1 MLVRGAAPAA
11 GAAALAA
18 ALGALLLGVS
28 PPGPLADPLRA
39 AIAQIEDADLPAGS
53 VLAAARELTARV
65 PGVAAERTLGL
76 DPPARRRLLAG
87 FGRAAIAAGADGP
100 QSSFPTASELAGW
113 LAAWTRDR
121 AAGVARRGSWT
132 GAEVADLA
140 AQQLVDPERFAA
152 EPAFRAW
159 VLALLARELPP
170 GTPPA
175 LRDELLLAI
184 DAQPG
189 IDFAAAAAIEDAWGA
204 APRRSAERRAVFGRE
219 PLRFDDDAD
228 GPIAATV
235 LSLPS
240 SFFDAAQAAALLSA
254 LRGAAPRREL
264 VVLADLPMRRRLA
277 ACCGGP
283 RLHLLETYGRPFTP
297 WTRDPIS
304 LAHAAGGGVVVLV
317 RPNVQPGREEDS
329 HLGEELV
336 RRLPPDLDRAWGGVR
351 WEVAPVPFHNGQV
364 LLQAG
369 AAWIDLHTLELRSL
383 ALLGLARVPVASF
396 ATAAGIERY
405 FDAARQAA
413 AELAGLYGRPVRF
426 VHPLPGP
433 AAAGGAPAPRPL
445 AGISGAQALGGTSGK
460 RALAGP
466 PGPQALAGASGPQA
480 HAGSSGP
487 QAHAGTSGPPAT
499 TADRDLVERIGG
511 GAGYDLDSVLTLLP
525 PARRGGRPTALVA
538 SVAAGRELLSRLTAA
553 DLSTLR
559 RGYDLG
565 PAAAELPGELVAAQQ
580 APAAVRL
587 DAFLDLVA
595 AHLGGEGFR
604 VERLPLLLVP
614 TRLLADP
621 EGVGAREFLLTWNNV
636 VIERTPAGDLR
647 AEGFSSLLPPGD
659 AQARQLFAAAG
670 CRLDLLPALVHSIV
684 LNGGYR
690 CASNHLRA
698 KRTPRRPAR

>member
-28 PPGPLADPLRA
+28 PPGPPADPLRA
-39 AIAQIEDADLPAGS
+39 AIAQLEDADLPAGS

-87 FGRAAIAAGADGP
+87 LGRAAIAAGAGGP
-100 QSSFPTASELAGW
+100 TTGATAAGNSGSKGAAGGAGGPAAEGIRGSGSVSPTASELAGW
-113 LAAWTRDR
+113 LAAWARDR
-121 AAGVARRGSWT
+121 AAGVARRGSWA

-140 AQQLVDPERFAA
+140 AQELVDPERFAA
-152 EPAFRAW
+152 DPAFRAW

-170 GTPPA
+170 GTPEA

-184 DAQPG
+184 EAQPG
-189 IDFAAAAAIEDAWGA
+189 IDFAAAEAIEDAWGA
-204 APRRSAERRAVFGRE
+204 AQRRSAERRAVFGRE

-240 SFFDAAQAAALLSA
+240 SFFDAPQAAAFLSA
-254 LRGAAPRREL
+254 LRKAAPRREL

-304 LAHAAGGGVVVLV
+304 LAHPAGGGVVVLV

-336 RRLPPDLDRAWGGVR
+336 RRLPPELDRAWGAVR

-369 AAWIDLHTLELRSL
+369 AAWIGLHTLELRSL

-405 FDAARQAA
+405 FGAARQAA
-413 AELAGLYGRPVRF
+413 AELAQLYGRPVRF

-433 AAAGGAPAPRPL
+433 VAAAGA
-445 AGISGAQALGGTSGK
+445 
-460 RALAGP
+460 
-466 PGPQALAGASGPQA
+466 PGPQPL
-480 HAGSSGP
+480 AGSSGP
-487 QAHAGTSGPPAT
+487 QPLAGTPGAPAT
-499 TADRDLVERIGG
+499 AADRDLVERIGG

-525 PARRGGRPTALVA
+525 AARRGGQPTALVA

-553 DLSTLR
+553 DLLALR

-565 PAAAELPGELVAAQQ
+565 PAAAELAGELVAAQQ

-595 AHLGGEGFR
+595 VHLGGEGFR

-614 TRLLADP
+614 TRLLGDP
-621 EGVGAREFLLTWNNV
+621 EGVAGREFLLTWNNV
-636 VIERTPAGDLR
+636 VIERTPAGELR

-659 AQARQLFAAAG
+659 AQATRLFAAAG

-698 KRTPRRPAR
+698 PRTPPPAVHGR

>member
-1 MLVRGAAPAA
+1 MLFREAAPAA

-39 AIAQIEDADLPAGS
+39 AIAQLEDADLPAGS
-53 VLAAARELTARV
+53 VLAAAHELTARV
-65 PGVAAERTLGL
+65 PGVAVERTLGL

-87 FGRAAIAAGADGP
+87 FGRAAIAAGAGGP
-100 QSSFPTASELAGW
+100 QSSSPTASELAGW
-113 LAAWTRDR
+113 LAAWARDR
-121 AAGVARRGSWT
+121 TTGMARRGSWT

-140 AQQLVDPERFAA
+140 AQQLVDPQRFAA
-152 EPAFRAW
+152 KPAFRGW

-170 GTPPA
+170 GIPEA

-184 DAQPG
+184 EAQPG
-189 IDFAAAAAIEDAWGA
+189 IDFAAAEAIEDAWGV

-240 SFFDAAQAAALLSA
+240 SFFDAPQAAAFLSA
-254 LRGAAPRREL
+254 LRKAAPRREL
-264 VVLADLPMRRRLA
+264 VVLADLPMRRQLA

-336 RRLPPDLDRAWGGVR
+336 RRLPPELDRAWRGVR

-369 AAWIDLHTLELRSL
+369 AAWISLHTLELRSL
-383 ALLGLARVPVASF
+383 ALLGLSRVPVESL

-405 FDAARQAA
+405 FGAARQAA
-413 AELAGLYGRPVRF
+413 AELAELYGRPVRF

-433 AAAGGAPAPRPL
+433 AAAGSAPGPRPL
-445 AGISGAQALGGTSGK
+445 AGTPGAQAL
-460 RALAGP
+460 
-466 PGPQALAGASGPQA
+466 
-480 HAGSSGP
+480 AGSSGP
-487 QAHAGTSGPPAT
+487 QALAGTSGPQALGGSSGRQPLAGTSGPPAT
-499 TADRDLVERIGG
+499 AADRDLVERIGG

-525 PARRGGRPTALVA
+525 PARLGGQPTALVA

-553 DLSTLR
+553 DLSALR

-580 APAAVRL
+580 APAAVRI

-595 AHLGGEGFR
+595 AHLGGQGFR
-604 VERLPLLLVP
+604 VERLPLLRVP
-614 TRLLADP
+614 VRLLADP
-621 EGVGAREFLLTWNNV
+621 EGVAGREFLLTWNNV
-636 VIERTPAGDLR
+636 VIERTPAGELR
-647 AEGFSSLLPPGD
+647 AEGFSSLLPAGD
-659 AQARQLFAAAG
+659 GEARRLFAAAG
-670 CRLDLLPALVHSIV
+670 CRLGLLPALVHSIV

-698 KRTPRRPAR
+698 PRAAPAARRR